1 MDINNNAYISFYYQM
16 PEMDGIEATERI
28 RKELN
33 QSTVPIVALTA
44 DVLLEN
50 REKCLAA
57 GNPL

>member
-1 MDINNNAYISFYYQM
+1 M

-33 QSTVPIVALTA
+33 QSTIPIVALTA

-50 REKCLAA
+50 RKKCLAA